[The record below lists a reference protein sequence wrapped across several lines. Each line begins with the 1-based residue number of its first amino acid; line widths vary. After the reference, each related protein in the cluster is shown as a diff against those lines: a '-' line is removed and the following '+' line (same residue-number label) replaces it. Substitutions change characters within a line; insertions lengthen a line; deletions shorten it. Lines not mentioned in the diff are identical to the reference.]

1 MLKAFRFS
9 EKMFPFMLFA
19 VGLLAYGVFI
29 PWLGFYWD
37 DWPVVLMGKFFSA
50 DAFVDFYVYDRPFS
64 AWTYIVSLPFLGVRP
79 FTWQLF
85 TLILRVLTGLFFWLT
100 LRRLWPEQRIQT
112 AWMAIL
118 FLLHPVFTLQ
128 FISVA
133 FSQHWTCAVL
143 YAFSV
148 WAMLN
153 SFANGWKRWV
163 WGGLALAASALH
175 LWTMEYFVGMEIFRY
190 VLIWLIIG
198 SGVSTRQRLDIFIRR
213 AIPYLFV
220 LTAYVIWRMFIFAV
234 PQEDPNPLRFLQDL
248 GSQPLT
254 ALATMTQ
261 IIVQDLLYMLFQ
273 VWANVL
279 DASRLIVNS
288 KFFLFSALF
297 SVLVAVGLGVYF
309 SRFVS
314 KDGEP
319 ASPSS
324 AWTRQAL
331 WVGLL
336 ATLLGALSGW
346 ITYRQA
352 LTQPYGNRIA
362 IPALLGLGI
371 LTVGLLEWLSQNQNR
386 KIILL
391 SALCGI
397 AVFGHLHIA
406 NNYREAWNNQ
416 RSFYWQLYWR
426 MPALQ
431 PGTALLSDS
440 EVILGAGD
448 YSTISG
454 VNLIYAKEFDAQNFP
469 YWFFNMSQRFNPQM
483 KRLMAGR
490 SIGRTFRSW
499 HFEGDPDAVLL
510 VNNSLD
516 SCMQILSPDQPQN
529 IQPSP
534 LLSVVLPMV
543 NLDRIISQS
552 STPSVPPAEIFGW
565 EPAHTWCYYYQKAS
579 LAHQAG
585 DWTKIVALLKEADQ
599 QGYEPVNKIEWLLFV
614 DAYRR
619 MENFSAAEALTSR
632 IQTRDPRLISWL
644 CTYWSGQTSLPADS
658 RASLAEKLACSLSN
672 ASTP

>member
-1 MLKAFRFS
+1 MLKAFRYS
-9 EKMFPFMLFA
+9 DKTFPFLLLA

-37 DWPVVLMGKFFSA
+37 DWPVILMGKFFSA
-50 DAFVDFYVYDRPFS
+50 DAFIDFYVYDRPFS
-64 AWTYIVSLPFLGVRP
+64 AWTYIVSLPLLGLRP

-85 TLILRVLTGLFFWLT
+85 TLFLRILTGLFFWLT
-100 LRRLWPEQRIQT
+100 LRRLWPQQHIQT
-112 AWMAIL
+112 AWMAII

-143 YAFSV
+143 YAFSL

-153 SFANGWKRWV
+153 AFENGRQRWI
-163 WGGLALAASALH
+163 WWILSLGASALH
-175 LWTMEYFVGMEIFRY
+175 LLTMEYFVGMEIFRY

-198 SGVSTRQRLDIFIRR
+198 PHDSTRPRLGTFIRR
-213 AIPYLFV
+213 ALPFMLV
-220 LTAYVIWRMFIFAV
+220 LTSYVIWRMFIFEV

-248 GSQPLT
+248 GTQPLT
-254 ALATMTQ
+254 ALVTLTQ
-261 IIVQDLLYMLFQ
+261 IILQDLLYMLFQ
-273 VWANVL
+273 VWGNVL

-288 KFFLFSALF
+288 KFFLFSLLF
-297 SVLVAVGLGVYF
+297 SGIVAVGLAFYF
-309 SRFVS
+309 SKS
-314 KDGEP
+314 AAKDTD
-319 ASPSS
+319 SIPSS
-324 AWTRQAL
+324 SWTAQAL

-371 LTVGLLEWLSQNQNR
+371 LTVGLIEWISQNQNR
-386 KIILL
+386 RTILL
-391 SALCGI
+391 SILCGV
-397 AVFGHLHIA
+397 AVFSHLHMA
-406 NNYREAWNNQ
+406 DNFREAWNNQ

-426 MPALQ
+426 IPALQ

-454 VNLIYAKEFDAQNFP
+454 VNLIYATEFDAQNFP

-483 KRLMAGR
+483 KRLLSGR

-499 HFEGDPDAVLL
+499 HFEGEPNAVLL
-510 VNNSLD
+510 VNNSVD

-529 IQPSP
+529 HPPSS
-534 LLSVVLPMV
+534 LLSVVLPLV
-543 NLDRIISQS
+543 NFDRIISQPT
-552 STPSVPPAEIFGW
+552 TPSIPPAEIFGR
-565 EPAHTWCYYYQKAS
+565 ELRHTWCYYYQKAS
-579 LAHQAG
+579 AAHQAG
-585 DWTKIVALLKEADQ
+585 DLGEVVALLKEADR
-599 QGYEPVNKIEWLLFV
+599 QGYEPVNKTEWLLFV

-619 MENFSAAEALTSR
+619 MDDFSAAEELTTR
-632 IQTRDPRLISWL
+632 INSRDPRLTSVL
-644 CTYWSGQTSLPADS
+644 CAYWSSQDSLPAGFS
-658 RASLAEKLACSLSN
+658 ESISQTLACSQS
-672 ASTP
+672 STP